1 MSFMESPR
9 FPTDINYSVVGGPMY
24 KTHIVVKNSG
34 FENANSVW
42 PEGRHEYDVVY
53 AVKDQA
59 TIESLLDFYH
69 AMKGRFHQFRFKDF
83 SDFKSVP
90 IDSSIS
96 ALDQPMQGDV
106 DGVNATYQ
114 LLKQYNQGTFTT
126 IRSIRKPVAGTVI
139 VAISGVQIVPTQFS
153 VDTTTGAL
161 TFNTGDSDVITGATN
176 ANPCVLTA
184 NNTLST
190 ATSIHISGIVGM
202 TQLNGNRYNILSR
215 TSTTITIDVDSTSF
229 GTYISGGQFNSLPET
244 GENVTAGYEF
254 DVPVRFV
261 DDKLPISI
269 DSPNTRTVQSLPLI
283 EVRV

>member
-1 MSFMESPR
+1 MAFMETPR

-53 AVKDQA
+53 AVKDQT

-83 SDFKSVP
+83 SDYKSVP
-90 IDSSIS
+90 VDSSIS

-106 DGVNATYQ
+106 DGVNATFQ
-114 LLKQYNQGTFTT
+114 LQKQYSQGTFAT
-126 IRSIRKPVAGTVI
+126 IRTIRKPVTGTTI
-139 VAISGVQIVPTQFS
+139 VAISGVQIIPTQFS
-153 VDTTTGAL
+153 IDITTGIV

-190 ATSIHISGIVGM
+190 ASTIYISGVVGM
-202 TQLNGNRYNILSR
+202 TQLNGNRYNILIR

-244 GENVTAGYEF
+244 GETVTAGFEF